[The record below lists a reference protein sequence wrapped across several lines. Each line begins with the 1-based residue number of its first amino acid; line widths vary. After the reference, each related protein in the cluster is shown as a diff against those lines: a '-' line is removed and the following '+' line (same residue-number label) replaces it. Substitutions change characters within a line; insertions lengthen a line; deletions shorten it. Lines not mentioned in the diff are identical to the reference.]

1 MKASDIRV
9 ENMKERTYT
18 LPEFGLEV
26 VLGKYAGQADGAAWI
41 KQGGTV
47 ILSTVVSAEVKDF
60 PGFKPLTVDYREL
73 FSAAGKIPGGY
84 FKREG
89 RFSDPEVLRARVIDR
104 AIRPLFPDNYFNQV
118 QVLSTVYSVDKEH
131 VPYVLALLATSI
143 ALVISKIPFMEP
155 VGAAEIARVNGK
167 WIVNPTYSQLQ
178 TADAKLIVA
187 GTEHG
192 INMVEG
198 SSAGMSE
205 AECIDAFFVAHEV
218 IKKQIKWQ
226 HEIAKDYGVQK
237 QEISDEHL
245 NWSLWKNRVESAVT
259 PERVKPLFTADKIA
273 RGAAQ
278 RQLKEALLEE
288 CRAQSPDQEL
298 PVTLLTY
305 LFDIV
310 LADVVSELCCKLG
323 YRIDTR
329 PFDKIRDITTEVGLL
344 PSAHGSAL
352 FKRGRTQALVSA
364 TLGGGQ
370 DAAKVDR
377 LMGDTVENT
386 FMLHYNFP
394 SFSVGEVKP
403 LRGPGRREIGHG
415 HLAASAIEAVL
426 PAQEQFP
433 YTMRIV
439 ADILECDGSSSM
451 ATVCGSTMSLMDAGV
466 PIKNMVGGVA
476 MGLLRSEAGE
486 FKVLTDIAGIE
497 DAYGLMDFKVAGTAQ
512 GITAIQMDIKH
523 KGGLERAVFEQA
535 LAAALRGRLHI
546 LGEMQKVMSKPR
558 ASLSSLV
565 PQVIAF
571 KVSTDKIGA
580 IIGTGG
586 KVIREITE
594 KTGTS
599 IDIADDG
606 LVKIFGQPGEKLE
619 QAIAWVKALGG
630 VVERGTRYPGIIKR
644 LAEFGLFVEIA
655 PGLDGLVHISTIP
668 RAEQQS
674 FMKQV
679 KVGEHVT
686 VEVLDFDPTSGKI
699 RLMIVR

>member
-18 LPEFGLEV
+18 LPELGLEV

-41 KQGGTV
+41 KKGGTV

-89 RFSDPEVLRARVIDR
+89 RFSDPEILRARLIDR

-131 VPYVLALLATSI
+131 VPYVLALLASSI
-143 ALVISKIPFMEP
+143 ALVVSKIPFLEP
-155 VGAAEIARVNGK
+155 VGVAEIARVNGK
-167 WIVNPTYSQLQ
+167 WIVNPDYTQLQ
-178 TADAKLIVA
+178 SADAKLIVA

-198 SSAGMSE
+198 SSIGMSE
-205 AECIDAFFVAHEV
+205 SECIDAFFIAHEV
-218 IKKQIKWQ
+218 IKKQVLWQ
-226 HEIAKDYGVQK
+226 REIAKDYGIHA
-237 QEISDEHL
+237 QEEAVDL
-245 NWSLWKNRVESAVT
+245 FDWSLWKKRVETAVT
-259 PERVKPLFTADKIA
+259 LERVKPLFTADKLA
-273 RGAAQ
+273 RASAQ
-278 RQLKEALLEE
+278 RSLKESLLQE
-288 CRAQSPDQEL
+288 CHDQAPGQEL
-298 PVTLLTY
+298 PVALLSY

-310 LADVVSELCCKLG
+310 LADVVSELCCRLG
-323 YRIDTR
+323 YRVDTR
-329 PFDKIRDITTEVGLL
+329 PFDKVRDITTEVGLL
-344 PSAHGSAL
+344 PSAHGSSL
-352 FKRGRTQALVSA
+352 FKRGRTQALISV

-370 DAAKVDR
+370 DAARVDR
-377 LMGDTVENT
+377 LMGETVENT

-415 HLAASAIEAVL
+415 HLAASALESIL

-439 ADILECDGSSSM
+439 ADMLESDGSTSM
-451 ATVCGSTMSLMDAGV
+451 ATVCGSIMALMDAGV
-466 PIKNMVGGVA
+466 PIKHMVSGVA
-476 MGLLRSEAGE
+476 MGLLRSQEGE
-486 FKVLTDIAGIE
+486 FQVLTDIAGIE
-497 DAYGLMDFKVAGTAQ
+497 DAYGLMDFKVAGTTQ
-512 GITAIQMDIKH
+512 GITAIQMDIKY
-523 KGGLERAVFEQA
+523 KGGLERAVFEKA
-535 LAAALRGRLHI
+535 LTAALKGRQHI
-546 LGEMQKVMSKPR
+546 LSEMQKVMKQPR
-558 ASLSSLV
+558 AALSSLV

-594 KTGTS
+594 KTSTS

-619 QAIAWVKALGG
+619 QAIMWVKALGG
-630 VVERGTRYPGIIKR
+630 VVERGTRYQGTIKR

-679 KVGEHVT
+679 KVGEIVT
-686 VEVLDFDPTSGKI
+686 VEVLDFDPSSGKI